1 MHASHFH
8 YLPLTFPFFSIL
20 IAIFILIAAFIQIGI
35 LRYAYLRLGLSPS
48 AALLVLAGS
57 LIGSYF
63 NIPVAELPE
72 RQIVSGEVVDLLAFP
87 APAVVARAHRHRL
100 RGGDLFFLGAARSWP
115 RHRTADFRS
124 CGGNG
129 RDLVAAVLAE
139 CSAACLY
146 QRKPRSADWR
156 RSPQSPADSRAR
168 RARRLDWRSG
178 NIRRN
183 FPHRYFGGAPCE
195 LHERLGPLCARRK
208 GTLGNCRWRV
218 CCPRL
223 GGHRLQSPELASKS
237 QACRLSGIA
246 QCALLTKAQCD

>member
-72 RQIVSGEVVDLLAFP
+72 RQIVSGEVVDFFGMRYVVPYLAERPETIVAVNVGGALIPGAMSIYLLFQ
-87 APAVVARAHRHRL
+87 HQLWL
-100 RGGDLFFLGAARSWP
+100 RGLIGTACVAAICFFLAQPVPGLGIALP
-115 RHRTADFRS
+115 IF
-124 CGGNG
+124 
-129 RDLVAAVLAE
+129 VAAVLAE

-183 FPHRYFGGAPCE
+183 FPHRYF
-195 LHERLGPLCARRK
+195 
-208 GTLGNCRWRV
+208 
-218 CCPRL
+218 
-223 GGHRLQSPELASKS
+223 
-237 QACRLSGIA
+237 
-246 QCALLTKAQCD
+246 